1 MSADWYKSQLKNRNY
16 LSPLGFKLE
25 LELFDG
31 VDFFCQQ
38 ANIPEIT
45 MPVTQVPT
53 RYRSVPIVPGGG
65 GTFGDFSVQFII
77 DEDLVNYNS
86 IQKWIRRNGN
96 DGGDSTIVPGEPEY
110 SNGRL
115 LITTSNYQ
123 VKKAIA
129 FKGLF
134 PISITSVPFDATV
147 TDQEYF
153 TANVVFKYH
162 NYMITDTNF
171 NEL

>member
-1 MSADWYKSQLKNRNY
+1 MSADWYKRQIKNRNY

-65 GTFGDFSVQFII
+65 VTFGDFSVQFII

-115 LITTSNYQ
+115 MITTSNYQ
-123 VKKAIA
+123 IKKAIV

>member
-31 VDFFCQQ
+31 VDIFCQQ
-38 ANIPEIT
+38 TNIPEIT

-65 GTFGDFSVQFII
+65 VTFGDFSVQFII

-123 VKKAIA
+123 VKKAIV

>member
-65 GTFGDFSVQFII
+65 VTFCVFSVQFII

>member
-65 GTFGDFSVQFII
+65 VTFGDFSVQFII

-123 VKKAIA
+123 VKKAIV

-134 PISITSVPFDATV
+134 PISITSVPFDAPV

>member
-65 GTFGDFSVQFII
+65 VTFGDFYVQFII

-96 DGGDSTIVPGEPEY
+96 DGADSTIVPGEPEY

>member
-65 GTFGDFSVQFII
+65 VTFGDFSVQFII

-153 TANVVFKYH
+153 TANVVFNYH
-162 NYMITDTNF
+162 NNMITDTNF

>member
-1 MSADWYKSQLKNRNY
+1 MSADWYKRQIKNRNY

-65 GTFGDFSVQFII
+65 VTFGDFSVQFII
-77 DEDLVNYNS
+77 DEDLINYNS
-86 IQKWIRRNGN
+86 VQKWIRRNGN

-115 LITTSNYQ
+115 MITTSNYQ
-123 VKKAIA
+123 VQRVIV

>member
-31 VDFFCQQ
+31 VDFFCNQ
-38 ANIPEIT
+38 ANVPEIA
-45 MPVTQVPT
+45 MPVTEVPT
-53 RYRSVPIVPGGG
+53 RFRSVPIIPGGG
-65 GTFGDFSVQFII
+65 VTFGDFNVQFII
-77 DEDLVNYNS
+77 DEDLKNYNS
-86 IQKWIRRNGN
+86 SEKHFFSLPN

-123 VKKAIA
+123 VKKAIV

-162 NYMITDTNF
+162 NYMITDKNL

>member
-1 MSADWYKSQLKNRNY
+1 MSADWYKRQIKNRNY

-65 GTFGDFSVQFII
+65 VTFGDFSVQFII

-110 SNGRL
+110 SDGRL
-115 LITTSNYQ
+115 MITTSNYQ
-123 VKKAIA
+123 VQRVIV

-162 NYMITDTNF
+162 NYMITDVNF

>member
-1 MSADWYKSQLKNRNY
+1 MSADWYKRQIKNRNY

-65 GTFGDFSVQFII
+65 VTFGDFSVQFII

-115 LITTSNYQ
+115 MITTSNYQ
-123 VKKAIA
+123 VQRVIV

>member
-1 MSADWYKSQLKNRNY
+1 MALQD
-16 LSPLGFKLE
+16 LSGPRPMASRRGCQATLRTGSRWLD
-25 LELFDG
+25 LFPQVRCHD
-31 VDFFCQQ
+31 QTH
-38 ANIPEIT
+38 T
-45 MPVTQVPT
+45 MV
-53 RYRSVPIVPGGG
+53 
-65 GTFGDFSVQFII
+65 TFGDFSVQFII

-96 DGGDSTIVPGEPEY
+96 DGADSTIVPGEPEY

-123 VKKAIA
+123 VKKAIV

>member
-65 GTFGDFSVQFII
+65 VTFGDFSVQFII

-96 DGGDSTIVPGEPEY
+96 DGGDSTIVTGEPEY

>member
-65 GTFGDFSVQFII
+65 VTFGDFSVQFII

-110 SNGRL
+110 SDGL
-115 LITTSNYQ
+115 SLIH
-123 VKKAIA
+123 
-129 FKGLF
+129 
-134 PISITSVPFDATV
+134 ISEPTRP
-147 TDQEYF
+147 Y
-153 TANVVFKYH
+153 
-162 NYMITDTNF
+162 
-171 NEL
+171 

>member
-1 MSADWYKSQLKNRNY
+1 
-16 LSPLGFKLE
+16 
-25 LELFDG
+25 
-31 VDFFCQQ
+31 
-38 ANIPEIT
+38 

-65 GTFGDFSVQFII
+65 VTFGDFAVQFII

-147 TDQEYF
+147 TEQEYF

>member
-1 MSADWYKSQLKNRNY
+1 MSADWYKSQLKNRKY

-65 GTFGDFSVQFII
+65 VTFGDFSVQFII

>member
-65 GTFGDFSVQFII
+65 VTFGDFSVQFII

-96 DGGDSTIVPGEPEY
+96 DGPASTIVPGEPEY

>member
-1 MSADWYKSQLKNRNY
+1 MSADWYKRQIKNRNY

-65 GTFGDFSVQFII
+65 VTFGDFSVQFII

-115 LITTSNYQ
+115 MITTSNYQ
-123 VKKAIA
+123 VQRVIV

-162 NYMITDTNF
+162 NYMITDVNF

>member
-1 MSADWYKSQLKNRNY
+1 MSADWYKRQIKNRNY

-65 GTFGDFSVQFII
+65 VTFGDFSVQFII

-110 SNGRL
+110 SDGRL
-115 LITTSNYQ
+115 MITTSNYQ
-123 VKKAIA
+123 VQRVIV

>member
-65 GTFGDFSVQFII
+65 VTFGDFSVQFII

-86 IQKWIRRNGN
+86 IQKWIRRNGI

>member
-65 GTFGDFSVQFII
+65 VTFGDFSVQFII

-96 DGGDSTIVPGEPEY
+96 DGADSTIVPGEPEY

-115 LITTSNYQ
+115 LITTSSYQ
-123 VKKAIA
+123 VKRVIV

-162 NYMITDTNF
+162 NYMITDTTF

>member
-53 RYRSVPIVPGGG
+53 RYRAVPIVPGGG
-65 GTFGDFSVQFII
+65 VTFGDFSVQFII

-96 DGGDSTIVPGEPEY
+96 DGADSTIVPGEPEY

-123 VKKAIA
+123 VKKAIV

-153 TANVVFKYH
+153 TANVVFKYK

>member
-65 GTFGDFSVQFII
+65 VTFGDFSVQFII

-96 DGGDSTIVPGEPEY
+96 DGADSTIVPGESEY

-123 VKKAIA
+123 LKKAIVL
-129 FKGLF
+129 KGLF

>member
-65 GTFGDFSVQFII
+65 VTFGDFSVQFII
-77 DEDLVNYNS
+77 CLLYTSPSPRDR
-86 IQKWIRRNGN
+86 IRSRMP
-96 DGGDSTIVPGEPEY
+96 S
-110 SNGRL
+110 S
-115 LITTSNYQ
+115 
-123 VKKAIA
+123 A
-129 FKGLF
+129 
-134 PISITSVPFDATV
+134 
-147 TDQEYF
+147 
-153 TANVVFKYH
+153 
-162 NYMITDTNF
+162 
-171 NEL
+171 

>member
-1 MSADWYKSQLKNRNY
+1 
-16 LSPLGFKLE
+16 
-25 LELFDG
+25 
-31 VDFFCQQ
+31 
-38 ANIPEIT
+38 

-65 GTFGDFSVQFII
+65 VTFGDFSVQFII

>member
-65 GTFGDFSVQFII
+65 VTFGDFSVQFII

-123 VKKAIA
+123 ITKAIV

>member
-65 GTFGDFSVQFII
+65 VTFGDFSVQFII

-110 SNGRL
+110 SDGRL
-115 LITTSNYQ
+115 MITTSNYQ
-123 VKKAIA
+123 VQRVIV

-162 NYMITDTNF
+162 NYMITDTTF

>member
-65 GTFGDFSVQFII
+65 VTFGDFSVQFII

-115 LITTSNYQ
+115 LITTSSYQ
-123 VKKAIA
+123 VKRVIV

>member
-65 GTFGDFSVQFII
+65 VTFGDFSVQFII

-123 VKKAIA
+123 VKKAIV

-162 NYMITDTNF
+162 NYKITDTNF

>member
-65 GTFGDFSVQFII
+65 VTFGDFSVQFII

-115 LITTSNYQ
+115 MITTSNYQ
-123 VKKAIA
+123 VQRVIV

>member
-31 VDFFCQQ
+31 VDFICQQ

-45 MPVTQVPT
+45 MPVTQVPP

-65 GTFGDFSVQFII
+65 VTFGDFSVQFII

-96 DGGDSTIVPGEPEY
+96 DGADSTIVPGEPEY

>member
-65 GTFGDFSVQFII
+65 VTFGDFSVQFII

-110 SNGRL
+110 SDGRL

-123 VKKAIA
+123 VQRVIV

-162 NYMITDTNF
+162 NYMITDVNF

>member
-65 GTFGDFSVQFII
+65 VTFGDFSVQFII

-123 VKKAIA
+123 VKKAIV

-134 PISITSVPFDATV
+134 PISITSVPFDATAV
-147 TDQEYF
+147 SYTHL
-153 TANVVFKYH
+153 TLPTICSV
-162 NYMITDTNF
+162 
-171 NEL
+171 

>member
-65 GTFGDFSVQFII
+65 VTFGDFSVQFII

-115 LITTSNYQ
+115 LFTTSNYQ

-129 FKGLF
+129 YKGVF

>member
-65 GTFGDFSVQFII
+65 VTFGDFSVQFII

-96 DGGDSTIVPGEPEY
+96 DGIQS
-110 SNGRL
+110 
-115 LITTSNYQ
+115 
-123 VKKAIA
+123 
-129 FKGLF
+129 
-134 PISITSVPFDATV
+134 
-147 TDQEYF
+147 
-153 TANVVFKYH
+153 
-162 NYMITDTNF
+162 
-171 NEL
+171 

>member
-65 GTFGDFSVQFII
+65 VTFGDFSVQFII
-77 DEDLVNYNS
+77 DEDLVNYNT

>member
-31 VDFFCQQ
+31 VDFFCQN

-65 GTFGDFSVQFII
+65 VTFGDFSVQFII

-110 SNGRL
+110 SDGRL
-115 LITTSNYQ
+115 MITTSNYQ
-123 VKKAIA
+123 VQRVIV

-162 NYMITDTNF
+162 NYMITDTTF